1 MNNLS
6 TYIIEKLRINKDT
19 DIEHNKLL
27 DDIYEIYHPVSNIF
41 DKYSDRIIKSVKD
54 WYKDNNVTNYKIY
67 SSDDFKSVFK
77 ENHGINYIDNDDLTE
92 MIENDELSSN
102 KNPDVKYVHRY
113 KLNLDDDEYLDTAGN
128 YYAFVISGWETFKN
142 KSTYGAC
149 LLIEAND

>member
-1 MNNLS
+1 MKDLNL
-6 TYIIEKLRINKDT
+6 YIVEKLRINKNT
-19 DIEHNKLL
+19 DIEYNKLL

-54 WYKDNNVTNYKIY
+54 WCKDNNVTNYKLY
-67 SSDDFKSVFK
+67 SSDDFKIVFK
-77 ENHGINYIDNDDLTE
+77 ENHGINFIDNDDLDE
-92 MIENDELSSN
+92 MLENDKLSST
-102 KNPDVKYVHRY
+102 KNPDVKYIHRY

-128 YYAFVISGWETFKN
+128 YYGFVISGWETFKN